1 MVNDYSKYFD
11 YGDSLH
17 FYIFELANFSF
28 IAFCI
33 LLAYQ
38 FKWLSPISMWAWLLL
53 AFVPLL
59 TNYFLFSPYLF
70 GDQFVYFDEITS
82 LKATGQ
88 SAEYIQVTSEM
99 KGGTISDVT
108 IASKIIGMVPIPA
121 YMTVTSIA
129 YANKFISF
137 VLFLWL
143 TRFFDQEKLLVFFL
157 VPSFVLYASIGLRDM
172 LVIAMSVLCVLYL
185 ARGRYI
191 YGIIFLISLYF
202 LKIQMFAFLSIYLIG
217 RIVFRAHKSFKGMLL
232 MLASGLVVVFIFQEL
247 FLLWINYFKVGFA
260 AENIVGGYQE
270 WNRSGDASLFQ
281 IDSIFGFLWRGL
293 IKFPIFMLMPLPW
306 QWSNPLHI
314 LQFVETIGLLLG
326 LFYVLKHYYK
336 AHDQE
341 IIFLIVALFIGLFTY
356 SFLSEN
362 IGTFVRYRFGLYL
375 PFLISIYYIAKRN
388 YISSSIVR
396 R

>member
-1 MVNDYSKYFD
+1 
-11 YGDSLH
+11 
-17 FYIFELANFSF
+17 
-28 IAFCI
+28 
-33 LLAYQ
+33 
-38 FKWLSPISMWAWLLL
+38 
-53 AFVPLL
+53 
-59 TNYFLFSPYLF
+59 
-70 GDQFVYFDEITS
+70 
-82 LKATGQ
+82 
-88 SAEYIQVTSEM
+88 
-99 KGGTISDVT
+99 
-108 IASKIIGMVPIPA
+108 
-121 YMTVTSIA
+121 
-129 YANKFISF
+129 
-137 VLFLWL
+137 
-143 TRFFDQEKLLVFFL
+143 
-157 VPSFVLYASIGLRDM
+157 M